1 MTAVYHLLDEA
12 EIFSERDGG
21 AISRWAANVLR
32 KGTEVIVCA
41 AFDSSW
47 GFPPERIYQLPQWRL
62 TDPIHPVLYRMPWI
76 CQQKA
81 YRYVF
86 RPLLSKLKRGDL
98 VYVHNRPE
106 SAAVLS
112 TIAQQHGIQIVLHM
126 QNSHLVRAKR
136 GQLEALRKTP
146 IVFNCEFL
154 REEVNNAFPNHF
166 QSTHV
171 VLNGADGQKFYPLKR
186 NPNSVPVVIY
196 TGRLVPY
203 KGVHVL
209 LEAMRILERNK
220 IDAKCKIVGASGF
233 GKSKPTRYVYDLQRR
248 RPNNTEFVGYAAGDG
263 LADLLRGADIFCCPS
278 TWNELF
284 SLAALEAMATG
295 LPVVASNV
303 GGLREMFAHGG
314 GVLVPPNAPE
324 RLAAALERLLTD
336 PPHREELGA
345 QALVSFKDHFSWS
358 HARDQYDRV
367 IRRLLL

>member
-12 EIFSERDGG
+12 EVFSERDGG

-32 KGTEVIVCA
+32 EGTEVVVCA

-47 GFPPERIYQLPQWRL
+47 GFPAERIYQLPHWSL

-76 CQQKA
+76 WQQKA
-81 YRYVF
+81 YRYVL

-98 VYVHNRPE
+98 LYVHNRPE

-112 TIAQQHGIQIVLHM
+112 TLASQHGIQIVLHM
-126 QNSHLVRAKR
+126 HNSHLVRANR

-146 IVFNCEFL
+146 IVFNSEFL
-154 REEVNNAFPNHF
+154 RKEVNGAFPSHF

-171 VLNGADGQKFYPLKR
+171 VYNGADGQKFYPLKR
-186 NPNSVPVVIY
+186 NPNPVPVVIY

-209 LEAMRILERNK
+209 LEAMRILEQSK
-220 IDAKCKIVGASGF
+220 IEAKCVIVGGSGF
-233 GKSKPTRYVYDLQRR
+233 GNSKRTRYVYKLQRR
-248 RPNNTEFVGYAAGDG
+248 RPNNTEFVGYVAGNA
-263 LADLLRGADIFCCPS
+263 LAELLRGADIFCCPS
-278 TWNELF
+278 TWNEPFALT
-284 SLAALEAMATG
+284 ALEAMATG

-303 GGLREMFAHGG
+303 GGLGEMLAYGG

-324 RLAAALERLLTD
+324 RLAAALERLVTD
-336 PPHREELGA
+336 PSHREELGA
-345 QALVSFKDHFSWS
+345 QALASFNGHFSWNIV
-358 HARDQYDRV
+358 RDQYDRV
-367 IRRLLL
+367 VRRLLS

>member
-12 EIFSERDGG
+12 EVFSERDGG

-32 KGTEVIVCA
+32 KGNEVVVCA

-47 GFPPERIYQLPQWRL
+47 GFPLERIYQLPRWNL

-81 YRYVF
+81 YRCVF

-98 VYVHNRPE
+98 LYVHNRPE

-154 REEVNNAFPNHF
+154 REEVNNAFPKHF

-171 VLNGADGQKFYPLKR
+171 VYNGADGQKFYPLKR
-186 NPNSVPVVIY
+186 KPNSVPVVIY

-203 KGVHVL
+203 KGIHVL

-220 IDAKCKIVGASGF
+220 IDTKCKIVGASGF
-233 GKSKPTRYVYDLQRR
+233 GRSKPTRYVYELQRR
-248 RPNNTEFVGYAAGDG
+248 SPSNTELVGYAAGDA
-263 LADLLRGADIFCCPS
+263 LASLLRGADIFCCPS

-345 QALVSFKDHFSWS
+345 QALVSFKDHFSWG
-358 HARDQYDRV
+358 HTRDQYDRV
-367 IRRLLL
+367 VRRLPL